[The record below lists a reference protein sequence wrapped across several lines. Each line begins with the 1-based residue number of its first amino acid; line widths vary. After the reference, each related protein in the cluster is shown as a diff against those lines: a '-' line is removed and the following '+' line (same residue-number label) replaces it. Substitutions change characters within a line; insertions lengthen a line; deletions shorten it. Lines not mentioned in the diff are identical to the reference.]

1 MAAASTEAL
10 ADTARDARLYALE
23 LLVRD
28 APGILL
34 SPAELET
41 LNQHERA
48 ITQSL
53 RANDAPSGARPSPA
67 PFVPWGP
74 DEQQRFVH
82 GVRLTGAD
90 SRSPRELWRQLAHGS
105 GQPALAPSILRTA
118 RAILRTFPSASHIS
132 PQAAAQQS
140 SSCTIGFYSCT
151 APSPWAAP
159 RLYRK
164 ASLPHLRRPPP
175 PLPPQPPL
183 PPLLPL
189 LRHRCQGRRAVPTA
203 RCRPCAASLAW
214 QRYGPRGRR
223 SLQLST
229 RRSRDRQRRRSS
241 HRRSCR
247 RRRSRRS
254 SASSS
259 SGCRRHR
266 MPRPPMCGHRRLRR
280 LCQLRLSQ

>member
-10 ADTARDARLYALE
+10 ADTTRDARLYALE

-53 RANDAPSGARPSPA
+53 RANDAPSGAGPPPA

-74 DEQQRFVH
+74 DEQRRFVH
-82 GVRLTGAD
+82 RVLLTGAD

-118 RAILRTFPSASHIS
+118 RATLRTFPSASHIP
-132 PQAAAQQS
+132 PQAAAQQN

-151 APSPWAAP
+151 APSPLAAP
-159 RLYRK
+159 RLHRK
-164 ASLPHLRRPPP
+164 ASLPHLRPPPPPPPP

-183 PPLLPL
+183 PPLPPL
-189 LRHRCQGRRAVPTA
+189 LRHRCQ
-203 RCRPCAASLAW
+203 
-214 QRYGPRGRR
+214 
-223 SLQLST
+223 
-229 RRSRDRQRRRSS
+229 
-241 HRRSCR
+241 
-247 RRRSRRS
+247 
-254 SASSS
+254 
-259 SGCRRHR
+259 
-266 MPRPPMCGHRRLRR
+266 
-280 LCQLRLSQ
+280 